1 VNRSKANWIFVT
13 PFVIAVLVLIKP
25 SLTGGSEKTDWIVD
39 ISGLLI
45 AVLGLIIRVVA
56 RDWKANRSHLGL
68 VKTGPYAIVRHPM
81 YVASYLSG
89 AGLCIIMGN
98 LYFGIGFSLLYI
110 LVHVKIARRE
120 ERSLIET
127 FEDEYKAY
135 RANVPAVIPN
145 PVKLAGKILTGK
157 PWVSSKKS
165 AILREI
171 GTICGF
177 LTGAL
182 LLELREQF
190 YAVQPLDW
198 MVIRV
203 ELSII
208 FVVAAIWVF
217 YTVKRPIIGPIS
229 A

>member
-13 PFVIAVLVLIKP
+13 PLVVIVLVLIKP
-25 SLTGGSEKTDWIVD
+25 TLTGGSEKSDWIVD
-39 ISGLLI
+39 LSGLLI
-45 AVLGLIIRVVA
+45 AILGLTIRIVA

-89 AGLCIIMGN
+89 IGLCVIMGN
-98 LYFGIGFSLLYI
+98 LYFGIGFSVVYI
-110 LVHVKIARRE
+110 IVHRKIAKRE
-120 ERSLIET
+120 ERFLIKT

-135 RANVPAVIPN
+135 RARVPAVIPN
-145 PVKLAGKILTGK
+145 PVRLASKLLSGK

-165 AILREI
+165 AVLREI

-177 LTGAL
+177 LVGAL
-182 LLELREQF
+182 FLELREQF
-190 YAVQPLDW
+190 FAMQLRNW
-198 MVIRV
+198 TVITI
-203 ELSII
+203 ELSVA
-208 FVVAAIWVF
+208 FVVVVIWMF
-217 YTVKRPIIGPIS
+217 YTIRRPSIDPVS